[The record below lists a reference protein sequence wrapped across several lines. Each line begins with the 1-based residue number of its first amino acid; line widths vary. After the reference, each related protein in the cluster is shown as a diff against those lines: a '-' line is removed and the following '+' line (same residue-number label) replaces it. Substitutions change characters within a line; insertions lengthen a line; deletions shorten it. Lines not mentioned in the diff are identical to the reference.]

1 METLDNLLLKVV
13 DKTMKQVFTETGT
26 KVIYDFLENNS
37 RLKREEIAKKP
48 KIFSTG
54 MKKLLGSGAPV
65 IEKMILKDLY
75 SKLELKLEEKDGYEF
90 SDHIK
95 ELRKRLMHAYTYDV
109 TVGILENTVKQAK
122 VGGKE
127 KMTP

>member
-13 DKTMKQVFTETGT
+13 DKTMKQVFTETGIE
-26 KVIYDFLENNS
+26 VIYDFLEKNS
-37 RLKREEIAKKP
+37 CLKREEIARKP

-65 IEKMILKDLY
+65 IEKMILKNLY
-75 SKLELKLEEKDGYEF
+75 SKLELELEEKDGYEF

-95 ELRKRLMHAYTYDV
+95 ELRKRMK
-109 TVGILENTVKQAK
+109 G
-122 VGGKE
+122 
-127 KMTP
+127 